1 VCFPEERVSNLA
13 IAAGWD
19 DQAIL
24 VLPEDLGLP
33 EVNTMLPLIVITLPW
48 VILELHGIYS
58 IPSSPCHRKD
68 YFLPNVP
75 SDLSLLAFG
84 IPPAREAESGGGIP
98 KVPKG
103 QGLGRLA
110 R

>member
-33 EVNTMLPLIVITLPW
+33 EVNTMLPLIVITLAW

-75 SDLSLLAFG
+75 
-84 IPPAREAESGGGIP
+84 
-98 KVPKG
+98 
-103 QGLGRLA
+103 Q
-110 R
+110 